1 MKPNRRGRRKQN
13 KINRA
18 RARELCTLDFDLND
32 TQRLSSNTLD
42 NYAAIEDGE
51 IRRESDRERV
61 EHLAYTRRWSR
72 YDQRQLAAQQ
82 LAARQ
87 LAAQRRSGD

>member
-1 MKPNRRGRRKQN
+1 MKPNRRARKERN
-13 KINRA
+13 NTNRTDA
-18 RARELCTLDFDLND
+18 RKSCTLDFDLND